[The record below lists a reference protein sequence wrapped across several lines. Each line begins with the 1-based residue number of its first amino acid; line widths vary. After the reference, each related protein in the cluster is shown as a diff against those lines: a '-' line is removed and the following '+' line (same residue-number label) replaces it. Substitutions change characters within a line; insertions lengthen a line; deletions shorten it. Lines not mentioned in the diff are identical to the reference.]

1 MNERKGAGDHLPLSF
16 SNRKQR
22 FRLQSAEYRGKHEK
36 KEAVMGIAGFIAAL
50 AGSVLSLII
59 SFIPV
64 QFTNILLALFL
75 VFLTVMC
82 RMMPHRASIKGCLI
96 GCAILTL
103 VFRFMYM
110 TTIGIILYGICMI
123 AVIAGAVLMN
133 IAGNSH
139 ATVGGE
145 KA

>member
-1 MNERKGAGDHLPLSF
+1 
-16 SNRKQR
+16 
-22 FRLQSAEYRGKHEK
+22 
-36 KEAVMGIAGFIAAL
+36 
-50 AGSVLSLII
+50 
-59 SFIPV
+59 
-64 QFTNILLALFL
+64 
-75 VFLTVMC
+75 MC
-82 RMMPHRASIKGCLI
+82 RMMPHRASLKGCLI

-110 TTIGIILYGICMI
+110 TTIGIILYGICMV

-133 IAGNSH
+133 NDSGSY

>member
-1 MNERKGAGDHLPLSF
+1 
-16 SNRKQR
+16 
-22 FRLQSAEYRGKHEK
+22 
-36 KEAVMGIAGFIAAL
+36 
-50 AGSVLSLII
+50 
-59 SFIPV
+59 
-64 QFTNILLALFL
+64 
-75 VFLTVMC
+75 MC
-82 RMMPHRASIKGCLI
+82 N
-96 GCAILTL
+96 LTL

>member
-1 MNERKGAGDHLPLSF
+1 MNGRGQAITSPFRFLTGSTA
-16 SNRKQR
+16 
-22 FRLQSAEYRGKHEK
+22 FRLQFAGYRGKHEK
-36 KEAVMGIAGFIAAL
+36 RRRLWELQASSQL
-50 AGSVLSLII
+50 WL
-59 SFIPV
+59 V
-64 QFTNILLALFL
+64 QFL
-75 VFLTVMC
+75 C
-82 RMMPHRASIKGCLI
+82 RMMPHRASLKGCLI

>member
-1 MNERKGAGDHLPLSF
+1 
-16 SNRKQR
+16 
-22 FRLQSAEYRGKHEK
+22 
-36 KEAVMGIAGFIAAL
+36 MGIAGFIAAL

-123 AVIAGAVLMN
+123 AVIAGVVLMN